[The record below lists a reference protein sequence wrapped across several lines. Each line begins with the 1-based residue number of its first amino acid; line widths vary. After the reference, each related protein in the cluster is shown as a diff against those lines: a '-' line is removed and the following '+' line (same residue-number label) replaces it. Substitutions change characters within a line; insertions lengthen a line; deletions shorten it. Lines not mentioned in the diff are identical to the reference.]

1 VVTNPGVRKQVYEL
15 LSQDFID
22 HPIWEFCSDE
32 EGAEGQDEATV
43 RPTEKTELS
52 EGLAGAFVVAADV
65 AFADESIGVGY
76 LYACDENDIACL
88 QPNLFAGQSQVN
100 LYLGWL
106 RFVPD
111 APNRVAE
118 NYKKIGKDKEGVF
131 PLSFRSRV
139 NVMGAPLRVVLEGFE
154 AMDVD
159 MNGVILS

>member
-1 VVTNPGVRKQVYEL
+1 MKNPGVRKQVYEL
-15 LSQDFID
+15 LPQDFID

-32 EGAEGQDEATV
+32 EGTEGQDEATV

-52 EGLAGAFVVAADV
+52 EGLPGGSVVAADV
-65 AFADESIGVGY
+65 AFPDGSMGVGY
-76 LYACDENDIACL
+76 LYACDENDIGCL

-100 LYLGWL
+100 FYLGWL

-139 NVMGAPLRVVLEGFE
+139 NVMGAPLCVVLEGFE

-159 MNGVILS
+159 MKGVILS